1 MSGNFSVIKEGS
13 TLIGDHK
20 TAVQALEDVLASVDV
35 HTAKAVATVALKK
48 IGEPGY
54 DENSVKAEP
63 CVGDMVTHEGRAIDE
78 KMPWQK

>member
-1 MSGNFSVIKEGS
+1 MSGNFSVIQEGS

-20 TAVQALEDVLASVDV
+20 TAVQALEDVLGCTTAAAAI
-35 HTAKAVATVALKK
+35 HTAKAALKK

-63 CVGDMVTHEGRAIDE
+63 CVGDMVTR
-78 KMPWQK
+78 KQ

>member
-1 MSGNFSVIKEGS
+1 MSGNFSVIQEGS

-20 TAVQALEDVLASVDV
+20 TAVQALEDVLACTTTA
-35 HTAKAVATVALKK
+35 TAKEVAKAALKK

-63 CVGDMVTHEGRAIDE
+63 CVDDLVTR
-78 KMPWQK
+78 KK

>member
-35 HTAKAVATVALKK
+35 HTAKAVAKVALKK
-48 IGEPGY
+48 IGEPGH

-63 CVGDMVTHEGRAIDE
+63 NIDEMVTRKE
-78 KMPWQK
+78 